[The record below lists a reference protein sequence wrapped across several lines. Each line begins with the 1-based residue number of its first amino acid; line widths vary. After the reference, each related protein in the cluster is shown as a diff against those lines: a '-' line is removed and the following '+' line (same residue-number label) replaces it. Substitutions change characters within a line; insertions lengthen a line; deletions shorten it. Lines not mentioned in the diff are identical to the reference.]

1 MRECAQTWR
10 FDAVRG
16 EVNTQVTTAT
26 LWIPAIIL
34 GILMLVFV
42 IYYISS

>member
-1 MRECAQTWR
+1 LTRSATG
-10 FDAVRG
+10 G
-16 EVNTQVTTAT
+16 ETKVTTAT
-26 LWIPAIIL
+26 LWIPAVIL

>member
-1 MRECAQTWR
+1 
-10 FDAVRG
+10 
-16 EVNTQVTTAT
+16 VTTAT

>member
-1 MRECAQTWR
+1 
-10 FDAVRG
+10 
-16 EVNTQVTTAT
+16 VTTAT
-26 LWIPAIIL
+26 LWIPAVIL

>member
-1 MRECAQTWR
+1 MRADLVIR
-10 FDAVRG
+10 RGPG
-16 EVNTQVTTAT
+16 EVTHKVTTAT
-26 LWIPAIIL
+26 LWIPAVIL